1 MQPSV
6 SSTFAIKTYVSSSS
20 LSFHLYLLCVRVKDE
35 GGARGEKEG
44 WRGEGRGGEQGDREG
59 VSGEAERRCCCRL
72 ASLSISFLL
81 FTIHSFPLFLTLC
94 LFSHFLS
101 PLLLFFFSIGL
112 FARST
117 RSGVYH
123 FLHIGHSRLW
133 SPARW
138 WSFYSNDVSWY
149 VKEEKNKE
157 EEKKRR
163 ERDEMRREGKKDKR

>member
-1 MQPSV
+1 MLLSSRVIIHLFFTFYYSFFSSLSYSLSLFSLFV
-6 SSTFAIKTYVSSSS
+6 SST
-20 LSFHLYLLCVRVKDE
+20 
-35 GGARGEKEG
+35 
-44 WRGEGRGGEQGDREG
+44 
-59 VSGEAERRCCCRL
+59 
-72 ASLSISFLL
+72 SFL
-81 FTIHSFPLFLTLC
+81 
-94 LFSHFLS
+94 
-101 PLLLFFFSIGL
+101 FFSIGL

-123 FLHIGHSRLW
+123 FLRIGHSRLW